1 METNTEK
8 KYNKLMQQYIN
19 AIDGFISIS
28 IALEEAETKIIEL
41 QEKLNKLEEIQ
52 NEYKT

>member
-1 METNTEK
+1 METNIEK

-28 IALEEAETKIIEL
+28 IALEEAETKISQL
-41 QEKLNKLEEIQ
+41 QEQLNKLEELR